1 MSCNCAGR
9 ARRLL
14 GWLGYCQH
22 PEFIA
27 YNGTLGTVVFGN
39 YLVERRHFV
48 VTISAIISRIALGP
62 QRRPCAVATG
72 KQED

>member
-22 PEFIA
+22 EQFVA
-27 YNGTLGTVVFGN
+27 FNGRLGTVVFGN
-39 YLVERRHFV
+39 ETIQSHHFF
-48 VTISAIISRIALGP
+48 VTLSAIICRIALGS
-62 QRRPCAVATG
+62 QTRPCGGATR
-72 KQED
+72 